1 MKILHISNRYPP
13 YSGGVSD
20 RQCRLIV
27 NELSNRGHFNR
38 VLTCD
43 VTSPAIPDR
52 EGVALRRL
60 RLGAQ
65 RSAFPFLRLYATERR
80 NLQILREELDQV
92 GPDVVVVWGL
102 SGLTNGIVWELER
115 RKLCTVFAVLDNW
128 PRRRERDD
136 PWFRWWSG
144 PLSFRQKLVR
154 VLLYFGGGH
163 RLFGESYH
171 VRRPTEMNLGQAFF
185 ASRSLRDSIR
195 RGGFSVEG
203 SEIVPNCIGR
213 DEFPSQ
219 QGRRDDPRRLLWI
232 GSLTAEG
239 DAMTAIQ
246 ALQELRHNGE
256 MRFSLDL
263 FGRGDASFE
272 SKLHDY
278 VRNSQLGGAV
288 TIRHASVE
296 EMSSLFPTYD
306 IFLFTARNPG
316 PFPLVLLRAMAA
328 RIPVVTTLEGSCAD
342 FVTANKN
349 ALVMGTGDP
358 VDLAKKIFEVTN
370 DREATERMTEF
381 AYRDVLDNYSA
392 ITVAGKVERI
402 LNEATRERSY
412 Y

>member
-1 MKILHISNRYPP
+1 MK
-13 YSGGVSD
+13 
-20 RQCRLIV
+20 
-27 NELSNRGHFNR
+27 
-38 VLTCD
+38 
-43 VTSPAIPDR
+43 
-52 EGVALRRL
+52 
-60 RLGAQ
+60 
-65 RSAFPFLRLYATERR
+65 
-80 NLQILREELDQV
+80 
-92 GPDVVVVWGL
+92 
-102 SGLTNGIVWELER
+102 
-115 RKLCTVFAVLDNW
+115 
-128 PRRRERDD
+128 
-136 PWFRWWSG
+136 
-144 PLSFRQKLVR
+144 
-154 VLLYFGGGH
+154 
-163 RLFGESYH
+163 
-171 VRRPTEMNLGQAFF
+171 LGQAFF
-185 ASRSLRDSIR
+185 ASKSLRDSIR

>member
-1 MKILHISNRYPP
+1 MKLLHISNRYPP

-27 NELSNRGHFNR
+27 NELANRGHFNR

-43 VTSPAIPDR
+43 ATSAAIPDR

-60 RLGAQ
+60 RLGPQ
-65 RSAFPFLRLYATERR
+65 RSAFPFLRLFATERR
-80 NLQILREELDQV
+80 NLRVLREELDQV

-102 SGLTNGIVWELER
+102 SGLSNGILWELER
-115 RKLCTVFAVLDNW
+115 RNMCTVFAVLDNW
-128 PRRRERDD
+128 PRRRDHDD

-144 PLSFRQKLVR
+144 PLPFRQKVVR
-154 VLLYFGGGH
+154 VLLSRAGGH
-163 RLFGESYH
+163 RLFGENFRI
-171 VRRPTEMNLGQAFF
+171 RRPTEIALKQAFF
-185 ASRSLRDSIR
+185 ASNALRESIR
-195 RGGFSVEG
+195 RGGFSVDG
-203 SEIVPNCIGR
+203 SEIIPNCIGR
-213 DEFPSQ
+213 EEFPAQ

-232 GSLTAEG
+232 GSLTGEG
-239 DAMTAIQ
+239 DPMTAIQ

-256 MRFSLDL
+256 MRFSLDI
-263 FGRGDASFE
+263 FGRGDVAFE

-342 FVTANKN
+342 FIFANKN
-349 ALVMGTGDP
+349 ALVTGTSDP
-358 VDLAKKIFEVTN
+358 VDLAKKIFQAANE
-370 DREATERMTEF
+370 REATERMTEY

-392 ITVAGKVERI
+392 LTVAGRVERMI
-402 LNEATRERSY
+402 NNATRDRNFY
-412 Y
+412 